1 MNQHL
6 VRLSTRSMSR
16 ADWLAQRRKSIG
28 GSDAAGIVGLS
39 QYATPYTVWAD
50 KIGRFVDQ
58 EDNEAMRQ
66 GRDLEEYVAER
77 WMEATGKTVRRSNAI
92 LYNSLYPFAHADID
106 RTVVGENAGL
116 ECKTTSTLNL
126 RQFKGVE
133 FPEKYYAQCVHY
145 LAVTGATRWYLA
157 VLVYGRGFF
166 TFTLERDQTEID
178 ALMGAERDFWKLV
191 EQDTPPALD
200 GLEPTG
206 NALQSIYPKSRDS
219 GIQLYGREHLL
230 TKYLALQDQ
239 KKDILEQISRIENT
253 IKADMGE
260 VERGNCGIYSVSW
273 KSQTRRTFQTQEF
286 AKAHP
291 EIDLEPFYKQST
303 ARPFKVT
310 VSEVA
315 QTLKNVG

>member
-50 KIGRFVDQ
+50 KTGRFADQ

-66 GRDLEEYVAER
+66 GRDLEGYVAER

-126 RQFKGVE
+126 RQFKGIE

-178 ALMGAERDFWKLV
+178 ALMAAEQDFWKLV
-191 EQDTPPALD
+191 EQV
-200 GLEPTG
+200 
-206 NALQSIYPKSRDS
+206 ALQPWMAWSLLETLCSASILLAEAGTSTSLGENSCCP
-219 GIQLYGREHLL
+219 GILNFNPRR
-230 TKYLALQDQ
+230 
-239 KKDILEQISRIENT
+239 KK
-253 IKADMGE
+253 
-260 VERGNCGIYSVSW
+260 SW
-273 KSQTRRTFQTQEF
+273 KVSGLSRTPSRRIWARQSVETAEF
-286 AKAHP
+286 ILSHGNP
-291 EIDLEPFYKQST
+291 RPGRSFSPRNLPGRTLRIDLAPFYKQIN
-303 ARPFKVT
+303 
-310 VSEVA
+310 SEA
-315 QTLKNVG
+315 LQGKGIRS

>member
-1 MNQHL
+1 MQNHL

-16 ADWLAQRRKSIG
+16 PDWLAQRRKSIG

-50 KIGRFVDQ
+50 KTGRLPDQ

-66 GRDLEEYVAER
+66 GRDLEEYVTER

-126 RQFKGVE
+126 RQFKNVE

-166 TFTLERDQTEID
+166 TFTLERDQAEID
-178 ALMGAERDFWKLV
+178 ALMGAERDFWNLV

-200 GLEPTG
+200 GLESTG
-206 NALQSIYPKSRDS
+206 KALQALYPNSRDNS
-219 GIQLYGREHLL
+219 VELFGREAMLSE
-230 TKYLALQDQ
+230 YVALQGQ
-239 KKDILEQISRIENT
+239 KKELAARISQIENT
-253 IKADMGE
+253 IKADMQEAESG
-260 VERGNCGIYSVSW
+260 RCGSYAVSW
-273 KSQTRRTFQTQEF
+273 KTQTRRLFQHKEF
-286 AKAHP
+286 ALAHP
-291 EIDLEPFYKQST
+291 EIDLQGFYRVSFS
-303 ARPFKVT
+303 RPFLVREL
-310 VSEVA
+310 SEDQQQA
-315 QTLKNVG
+315 G

>member
-1 MNQHL
+1 MHNHL
-6 VRLSTRSMSR
+6 IRLSTRTMSR
-16 ADWLAQRRKSIG
+16 FEWLTQRRKSIG

-50 KIGRFVDQ
+50 KTGRLPEQ

-66 GRDLEEYVAER
+66 GRDLEEYVAKR
-77 WMEATGKTVRRSNAI
+77 WMEATGKTVRRSNAM

-126 RQFKGVE
+126 KQFKNVE

-145 LAVTGATRWYLA
+145 LAVTGAARWYLA

-166 TFTLERDQTEID
+166 TFTLERDQAEID
-178 ALMGAERDFWKLV
+178 ALMGAERDFWNLV

-200 GLEPTG
+200 GLEPTRT
-206 NALQSIYPKSRDS
+206 ALQSVYPMSMGRDVH
-219 GIQLYGREHLL
+219 LFGREHLL
-230 TKYLALQDQ
+230 SKYIELQSQQ
-239 KKDILEQISRIENT
+239 KYILEQISEIENT

-260 VERGNCGIYSVSW
+260 AEHGDCGNYSVSW
-273 KSQTRRTFQTQEF
+273 KSQIRRTFQTQEF
-286 AKAHP
+286 ARVHP
-291 EIDLEPFYKQST
+291 EIDLKPFYKQSI
-303 ARPFKVT
+303 ARPFKVK
-310 VSEVA
+310 VSEVEKS
-315 QTLKNVG
+315 LKNVG

>member
-50 KIGRFVDQ
+50 KIGRFADQ

-145 LAVTGATRWYLA
+145 LAVTGAARWYLA

-166 TFTLERDQTEID
+166 TFTLERDQAEID

-191 EQDTPPALD
+191 EQNTPPALD